1 MSTLKENIKFINL
14 TPTELSCLLD
24 MIEQN
29 IEDNNESIGKL
40 HRETLKAIHKKL
52 AISINSIN
60 KKHHNK

>member
-1 MSTLKENIKFINL
+1 MSTLKENINL

-24 MIEQN
+24 MIEQD
-29 IEDNNESIGKL
+29 IDDNDECIGKL

-60 KKHHNK
+60 KKYHNK